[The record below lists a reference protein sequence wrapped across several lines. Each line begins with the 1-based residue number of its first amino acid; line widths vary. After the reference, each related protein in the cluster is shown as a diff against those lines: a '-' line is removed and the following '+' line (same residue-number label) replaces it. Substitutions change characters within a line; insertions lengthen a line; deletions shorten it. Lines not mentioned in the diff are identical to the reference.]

1 MARHRHR
8 YSHEEREHRRAMVG
22 AKKPM
27 STEEKV
33 ILGGFAAL
41 AVGIVGYV
49 LLNPSTASAATN
61 SSSSSGGSSSGGGSG
76 GSSSGGGGGGSS
88 SSSSGGLFSSTLGPG
103 GTSSASSTPNGVL
116 GNPSYA
122 TDDGADQ

>member
-1 MARHRHR
+1 
-8 YSHEEREHRRAMVG
+8 
-22 AKKPM
+22 M

-88 SSSSGGLFSSTLGPG
+88 SSSSSTTNDYGNDYEAGVGPNAPLVP
-103 GTSSASSTPNGVL
+103 TR
-116 GNPSYA
+116 
-122 TDDGADQ
+122 